1 MSQLIPDG
9 ERDEPPPAAGSAG
22 SGTDRSRWPVRQ
34 KHLHDPEPDDDLRD
48 LAPGER
54 MAMVWPITVTAWA
67 FMGEPVGE
75 SRLQRHTVRI
85 FRGTR

>member
-1 MSQLIPDG
+1 MIA
-9 ERDEPPPAAGSAG
+9 DEEPLSPMI
-22 SGTDRSRWPVRQ
+22 DRSRRQ
-34 KHLHDPEPDDDLRD
+34 TRRKHLHDPEPDDDLRD
-48 LAPGER
+48 VTPGDR

-85 FRGTR
+85 LRGRG